1 MQVSSIKEVL
11 KNLIQTLQLAYLLPS
26 ILLNFYFY
34 LFVLPSLYSKWD
46 WKLENE
52 FHDLIVVY
60 SIILVSYLFYANNSW
75 LIRLFEGYHFTNDPF
90 IQKIY
95 TKLKRPFV
103 LEFLQLKR
111 RVEKDFLYSDIPA
124 RKILENNYPID
135 KERILP
141 TELGN
146 VIAAFENY
154 TQGRYGIN
162 SVSMWSRLVPILQ
175 ENKYIENYI
184 SQKSVFDLNLNL
196 TISVILIGIS
206 YLYLA
211 IYKQYLHSLFYLLP
225 LWLFTCFLLYRIS
238 IHAAYG
244 WGIAVKVAFDLY
256 RSDLAEKL
264 KLGTFKNLKEEEA
277 KWKLASKFI
286 LSKDEFDDYKNL
298 FVYKQKEKT
307 K

>member
-1 MQVSSIKEVL
+1 
-11 KNLIQTLQLAYLLPS
+11 
-26 ILLNFYFY
+26 
-34 LFVLPSLYSKWD
+34 
-46 WKLENE
+46 
-52 FHDLIVVY
+52 
-60 SIILVSYLFYANNSW
+60 
-75 LIRLFEGYHFTNDPF
+75 
-90 IQKIY
+90 
-95 TKLKRPFV
+95 
-103 LEFLQLKR
+103 
-111 RVEKDFLYSDIPA
+111 
-124 RKILENNYPID
+124 
-135 KERILP
+135 
-141 TELGN
+141 
-146 VIAAFENY
+146 
-154 TQGRYGIN
+154 
-162 SVSMWSRLVPILQ
+162 VPILQ

-264 KLGTFKNLKEEEA
+264 KIGTFKNLEEEEA

-286 LSKDEFDDYKNL
+286 LSKDEFDEYKNL
-298 FVYKQKEKT
+298 FAYKQKEKT